1 MEKNIL
7 ASTVGSYWVDNVTRV
22 DVDGCSL
29 KFKAVPSGAAA
40 ANHLPQLT
48 SCLLSLHP

>member
-1 MEKNIL
+1 MEKDTL
-7 ASTVGSYWVDNVTRV
+7 ASTSGSYWVDNMARG

-48 SCLLSLHP
+48 SCLLSLDP